1 MAQRQSR
8 EDAVF
13 DFLFPSH
20 AFGSQTLRLVAEAQ
34 QGGGDVF
41 DIARCCR
48 EIEEGD
54 TDSWERA
61 WVALAERIEG
71 LARAALADGRTATA
85 TKYFFHANQYWRMA
99 DVFLGEDRA
108 ADRAERFSRA
118 QACFREAAKL
128 HSPRIEVIEIACGA
142 ETYDG
147 YFCHPVD
154 PAPGAKW
161 PAVFFIG
168 GADAYAEEIFFSG
181 RQMLERGI
189 AMLLVDT
196 PGRGSSMY
204 LKGIPTR
211 PDYEVPGMAVID
223 WLVAR
228 PEIDPERVG
237 LMGISMAG
245 YYAPRIA
252 AFDKRVKALIAWC
265 GCYSLLDDI
274 YLFYDGLKPTLRRLP
289 GGVGHEQAL
298 ELLEAYSMAGLAG
311 NIACPTL
318 INHPRPDRL
327 MDVRG
332 AERLFAE
339 IGASDKTLK
348 IYDDPKLGGIAHCAH
363 DAWAHNVPLM
373 LDWLEA
379 RL

>member
-1 MAQRQSR
+1 M
-8 EDAVF
+8 F

-48 EIEEGD
+48 GIEEGD

-71 LARAALADGRTATA
+71 LARDALADGRNTTAM
-85 TKYFFHANQYWRMA
+85 KYFFHANQYWRMA
-99 DVFLGEDRA
+99 DVFLGEDRS
-108 ADRAERFSRA
+108 ADRAERFSKA

-128 HSPRIEVIEIACGA
+128 HSPRIEVIEVACGD

-147 YFCHPVD
+147 YFCHPAD
-154 PAPGAKW
+154 PAPGKKW

-168 GADAYAEEIFFSG
+168 GADAYAEEIYFSG
-181 RQMLERGI
+181 RQMCERGI

-204 LKGIPTR
+204 LKGIATR
-211 PDYEVPGMAVID
+211 PDYEVPGMAAID
-223 WLVAR
+223 WLAAR
-228 PEIDPERVG
+228 PEIDPDRIG

-245 YYAPRIA
+245 YYAPRVA
-252 AFDKRVKALIAWC
+252 AFDERVKALIAWC

-274 YLFYDGLKPTLRRLP
+274 YLFYDGLKPTLRRLL
-289 GGVGHEQAL
+289 GGVTHEEAL
-298 ELLEAYSMAGLAG
+298 ERLKAYTMAGLAEK
-311 NIACPTL
+311 ITCPTL
-318 INHPRPDRL
+318 IVHPRPDRL

-339 IGASDKTLK
+339 IGATDKTLK

-373 LDWLEA
+373 LDWLEE

>member
-1 MAQRQSR
+1 
-8 EDAVF
+8 
-13 DFLFPSH
+13 
-20 AFGSQTLRLVAEAQ
+20 
-34 QGGGDVF
+34 
-41 DIARCCR
+41 
-48 EIEEGD
+48 
-54 TDSWERA
+54 
-61 WVALAERIEG
+61 
-71 LARAALADGRTATA
+71 
-85 TKYFFHANQYWRMA
+85 
-99 DVFLGEDRA
+99 
-108 ADRAERFSRA
+108 
-118 QACFREAAKL
+118 
-128 HSPRIEVIEIACGA
+128 
-142 ETYDG
+142 
-147 YFCHPVD
+147 
-154 PAPGAKW
+154 
-161 PAVFFIG
+161 
-168 GADAYAEEIFFSG
+168 
-181 RQMLERGI
+181 
-189 AMLLVDT
+189 
-196 PGRGSSMY
+196 MY